1 MSEWLLLMINVRR
14 AELKLPHCLPRRAR
28 GCCCPPAC
36 LEELCCVSGC
46 HGSALYVLSPLLPPS
61 LSPSPSPA
69 LSSPPSLPSTRPL
82 QATLDV
88 VMNLQFHYIEK
99 LWQTFWCSTPPS
111 SDGSTAVSN
120 RSESAALVS
129 FVHLCVVCSPQPPPF
144 PPNAS
149 VHSFRSSASVCVAAT
164 RIPRVSSPGR
174 SWWLCAN
181 TNRSGY
187 G

>member
-1 MSEWLLLMINVRR
+1 M
-14 AELKLPHCLPRRAR
+14 
-28 GCCCPPAC
+28 
-36 LEELCCVSGC
+36 SGC

-61 LSPSPSPA
+61 LSFPLPRPL
-69 LSSPPSLPSTRPL
+69 LSSLPSTRPL

-120 RSESAALVS
+120 RSERRACLVCPPAVCASALSAVLTPCAG
-129 FVHLCVVCSPQPPPF
+129 F
-144 PPNAS
+144 
-149 VHSFRSSASVCVAAT
+149 HSFRSPASVCVAAT

-181 TNRSGY
+181 TSRSGY